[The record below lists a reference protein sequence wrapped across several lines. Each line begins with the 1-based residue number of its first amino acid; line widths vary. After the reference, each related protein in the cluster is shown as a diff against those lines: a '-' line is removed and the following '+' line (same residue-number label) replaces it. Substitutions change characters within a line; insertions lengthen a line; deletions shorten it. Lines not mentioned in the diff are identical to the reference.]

1 MPSSVESD
9 SCELTR
15 FNIRGVQPRMQIAQ
29 RLAPIDQVM
38 LATLSFE
45 VEDLQQQTRCPFWR
59 RLS

>member
-1 MPSSVESD
+1 MPSLIESD

-15 FNIRGVQPRMQIAQ
+15 FNIRGVQTRIQ
-29 RLAPIDQVM
+29 IDQVM